1 MTKYETSSTY
11 QINEGMY
18 ECRVSETT
26 INYYRVKAKSRTDA
40 IMQVNSAIASGIMGN
55 IALNDT
61 NDDSPKIDYTVQV
74 SPEGEVII

>member
-1 MTKYETSSTY
+1 MTKYKTSSTY

-26 INYYRVKAKSRTDA
+26 INYYRVEAKSRTDA

-55 IALNDT
+55 IELDNSIKMMPQMNYAVKL
-61 NDDSPKIDYTVQV
+61 
-74 SPEGEVII
+74 SPEGEVIT

>member
-26 INYYRVKAKSRTDA
+26 INYYRLEAKSRTDA

-55 IALNDT
+55 IELDNSIKMMPQMNYAVKL
-61 NDDSPKIDYTVQV
+61 
-74 SPEGEVII
+74 SPEGEVIT

>member
-26 INYYRVKAKSRTDA
+26 INYYRVEAKSRTDA
-40 IMQVNSAIASGIMGN
+40 IKQVNLAIATGIMGN
-55 IALNDT
+55 IALDKSVKQTPQMNYAVKLT
-61 NDDSPKIDYTVQV
+61 
-74 SPEGEVII
+74 PEGSN